1 MSKPNPLQPLFR
13 VLAADPRLAAWDAR
27 RRHEQALTL
36 MIRRSLPRPIAEQ
49 VAVCAAV
56 SETLELATASGAV
69 AAVVRQ
75 RSPDLIA
82 ALQREGWEF
91 TVIRVRV
98 QPQRDGVAPKKQLPN
113 QWDSNATRVLSR
125 LEAGLPSGPLKASLA
140 RLLRRR

>member
-1 MSKPNPLQPLFR
+1 MSKPNPLQPLSR
-13 VLAADPRLAAWDAR
+13 VLAADTRLAAWDAR

-36 MIRRSLPRPIAEQ
+36 MIRRSLPRPVAEQ
-49 VAVCAAV
+49 VSVCAAV

-75 RSPDLIA
+75 RSPDLIT

-98 QPQRDGVAPKKQLPN
+98 QPQRDRAKAQKHIPH
-113 QWDSNATRVLSR
+113 QWDSNATRALSG
-125 LEAGLPSGPLKASLA
+125 LEAGLPPGPLKASLT